1 MKELELFPFP
11 KNRLSET
18 DSQLASNL
26 LEMLRREVAE
36 RRVELK
42 ESYEGLLR
50 PALRKVMVD
59 IGLQRMFFPEAMGGE
74 EHNSP
79 RAAYTVAAALEAVGW
94 ADTGLAYLAAHN
106 LALQAL
112 LALRDH
118 LDEAACSR
126 FAPLF
131 CDTGEP
137 LVVSFVL
144 PVFGESERAPTW
156 RGKSFQVI
164 ARPTE
169 DGFVLDGERVRPTC
183 SGHDADLFG
192 AWCHVEGEEEPA
204 FVLVPGDDPRV
215 SRGHEVKKTGLAASR
230 QAEIGLN
237 GVEVPAGNCLF
248 RGDTGLR
255 RLLSWYYLGISA
267 AAVGGLLAAHGILRE
282 WGDNRVIKGR
292 GNLFRE
298 NPLTGAVMGEIAQD
312 ISVSR
317 LLTYDL
323 AETLAEPAAFGDP
336 GSEEVYTLALLV
348 VHQVLATSERAL
360 HRTMELMASAGY
372 AKEWQLERY
381 WRDIKTVQCYVGSH
395 ELAKHDFARRF
406 FGARTL

>member
-1 MKELELFPFP
+1 MENLETFPYP
-11 KNRLSET
+11 RNRLTEA
-18 DSQLASNL
+18 DSQLASAL
-26 LEMLRREVAE
+26 LEMLRREVAN

-42 ESYEGLLR
+42 ESYKELLR
-50 PALRKVMVD
+50 PALKKVMLE
-59 IGLQRMFFPEAMGGE
+59 IGLQRMFFPESLGGDG
-74 EHNSP
+74 HGTP
-79 RAAYTVAAALEAVGW
+79 RAAYTVAAAMEALGW

-112 LALRDH
+112 LALEGSTQEDS
-118 LDEAACSR
+118 LAR

-131 CDTGEP
+131 CRGEEP
-137 LVVSFVL
+137 LVVSFIL
-144 PVFGESERAPTW
+144 PVFGEDGDFPTW
-156 RGKSFQVI
+156 RGRSFQVI
-164 ARPTE
+164 ARLTR
-169 DGFVLDGERVRPTC
+169 DGFSLSGRKVRPTC
-183 SGHDADLFG
+183 SGVDADLFG
-192 AWCHVEGEEEPA
+192 VWCHVEGEEEPA
-204 FVLVPGDDPRV
+204 FILVPGDAPGL
-215 SRGHEVKKTGLAASR
+215 SRGPELKKTGLAASR
-230 QAEIGLN
+230 QAELDLTGT
-237 GVEVPAGNCLF
+237 EVPGGNCVF
-248 RGDTGLR
+248 RGGEGLR
-255 RLLSWYYLGISA
+255 HLLSWYYLGIA
-267 AAVGGLLAAHGILRE
+267 ASVVGGLLAAHGILRE

-317 LLTYDL
+317 LLTYNL
-323 AETLAEPAAFGDP
+323 AEALAEPASFGDA

-348 VHQVLATSERAL
+348 VHQVLATGERAL

-381 WRDIKTVQCYVGSH
+381 WRDLKTVQCYVGSH